1 MNGQKIDVDLSMHT
15 SIMMSQDLIHQ
26 LIVDKNGP
34 TRASFDSSLLAMAIS
49 GQSCN
54 FYDRNLQ
61 LLSPTH

>member
-34 TRASFDSSLLAMAIS
+34 LLIRP
-49 GQSCN
+49 
-54 FYDRNLQ
+54 Y
-61 LLSPTH
+61 